1 MELDEIRDLVMAHGT
16 HLSTLDE
23 WAKGVELR
31 VQNIERSQTVLL
43 EVQIGLREI
52 AMSNKYMGDQI
63 AEMKRML
70 DKIVDDNLK
79 QHDEMIR
86 RINSIEQ
93 KPATK
98 WESAKWIIVA
108 ACLTG
113 LVGYAI
119 SHFLGV

>member
-1 MELDEIRDLVMAHGT
+1 MELQELRDLCMNHGS

-43 EVQIGLREI
+43 EVQIGLKEL
-52 AMSNKYMGDQI
+52 AMSNRFMGDKLDDLKQ
-63 AEMKRML
+63 ML

-79 QHDEMIR
+79 QHDDLKK
-86 RINSIEQ
+86 RIDSIEQ

-98 WESAKWIIVA
+98 WENAKWVIVA
-108 ACLTG
+108 ATLTG
-113 LVGYAI
+113 LIGYFI
-119 SHFLGV
+119 SKIGVL